1 MEMDTSASH
10 DHILEASERVYLRL
24 REKGILPN
32 CTREQA
38 LDLIVPVVRYY
49 AGKKEPL
56 PGVFSPWAVGV
67 PLIDDEEWEW

>member
-1 MEMDTSASH
+1 MSNHEDKTEGDGCNAVIMLLLAGWG
-10 DHILEASERVYLRL
+10 LEAFWNFVIAP
-24 REKGILPN
+24 G
-32 CTREQA
+32 CH
-38 LDLIVPVVRYY
+38 